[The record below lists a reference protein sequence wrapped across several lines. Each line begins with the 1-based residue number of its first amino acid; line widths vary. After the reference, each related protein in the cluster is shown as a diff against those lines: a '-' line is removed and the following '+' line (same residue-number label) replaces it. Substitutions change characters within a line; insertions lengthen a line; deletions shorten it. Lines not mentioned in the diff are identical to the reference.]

1 MDSRL
6 RTRSWLQGPDRG
18 LPAVLGLTVKGQMGL
33 GRQQSITILQVRFAA
48 GVHLLRSS
56 DPAAPTVGWAG
67 GYQSAEGHKRY
78 VIYRNLRGE

>member
-1 MDSRL
+1 MR
-6 RTRSWLQGPDRG
+6 P
-18 LPAVLGLTVKGQMGL
+18 
-33 GRQQSITILQVRFAA
+33 GRQQSITIPQAHVAA
-48 GVHLLRSS
+48 ECHMLRSS